1 MQTALTGL
9 TRSVVNGV
17 GRVIRRI
24 GVRWPTLDAE
34 EFLAAAQ
41 RRTGLSDWGDNR
53 LQQGLRTLVE
63 SFDSQDSA
71 HTFGRFFFRE
81 FCVRQLINRLRV
93 QDDLNRHQQIREVPI
108 HRPLFITGLPR
119 SGTTLLH
126 RLLSQSP
133 LTRPLLFWETLEPSP
148 PPESATARTDPRIAR
163 ARKAIREL
171 EVLAPR
177 LRAAHVYEPEAPEEC
192 NLVFAQIFSAAMLAY
207 MFDAP
212 GYIEWLKSLDRV
224 ANYRYLKAQ
233 LQLLS
238 WKCPGH
244 HWVLKAPA
252 HLFSLDAIM
261 TIFPDACFVVAH
273 RDPLECIPSACS
285 LAAAYREITCH
296 EVDLIRLAAEVSE
309 VLAVGVD
316 WALEA
321 RASIDPLRFFD
332 VSYPQLLADP
342 IGVSCSIHQHF
353 GYEVDSSTVDR
364 MRAWLTENPQGK
376 QGVHHYTLRQF
387 GLESSVLSERFAGYR
402 AWTAQHVR
410 PDPCRVRLSQP
421 TRNA

>member
-1 MQTALTGL
+1 MQSELAGL

-17 GRVIRRI
+17 GRLMRPI
-24 GVRWPTLDAE
+24 GVRWPSLEAD

-41 RRTGLSDWGDNR
+41 RRTGLSDWGDDR
-53 LQQGLRTLVE
+53 FQHGLRCLVG
-63 SFDSQDSA
+63 SFDRQDSA

-81 FCVRQLINRLRV
+81 FCVRQLVNRLRV
-93 QDDLNRHQQIREVPI
+93 QDDLNRHPEIREVPI

-126 RLLSQSP
+126 RLLSQNP
-133 LTRPLLFWETLEPSP
+133 LARPLLFWETLEPSP
-148 PPESATARTDPRIAR
+148 PPESAKARTDPRIAR
-163 ARKAIREL
+163 ARREIRTL
-171 EVLAPR
+171 EALAPR
-177 LRAAHVYEPEAPEEC
+177 LRAAHLYEPEAPEEC
-192 NLVFAQIFSAAMLAY
+192 NLIFAQIFSAAMLAY
-207 MFDAP
+207 MFDVP
-212 GYIEWLKSLDRV
+212 GYIEWLQTLDRL

-273 RDPLECIPSACS
+273 REPSECIPSACS
-285 LAAAYREITCH
+285 LATAYREITCH
-296 EVDLIRLAAEVSE
+296 EVDLPRLGAQVSE
-309 VLAVGVD
+309 VLAVGIE

-321 RASIDPLRFFD
+321 RRSIDPARIFD

-342 IGVSCSIHQHF
+342 IGVSCTIHQRL
-353 GYEVDSSTVDR
+353 GYELEFSTVER
-364 MRAWLTENPQGK
+364 MRVWLTKNPQGK
-376 QGVHHYTLRQF
+376 QGVHHYSLHQF
-387 GLESSVLSERFAGYR
+387 GLEASALSDRFAGYR

-410 PDPCRVRLSQP
+410 SDPCRVRSSRW
-421 TRNA
+421 TGNA